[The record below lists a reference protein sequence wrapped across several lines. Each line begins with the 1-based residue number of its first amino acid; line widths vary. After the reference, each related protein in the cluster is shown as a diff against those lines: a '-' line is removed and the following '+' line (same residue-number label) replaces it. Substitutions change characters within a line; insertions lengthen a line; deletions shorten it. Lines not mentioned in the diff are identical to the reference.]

1 MNEALTPGTL
11 GAAIRKART
20 EKHISQ
26 EELAEKVGI
35 TPTHIKHI
43 ESEHR
48 KPSIE
53 VLYRIVRALNLSL
66 DDLFFPEENDSQE
79 EYRKAE
85 RLLRRCNAKQ
95 LRVLYAT
102 MEALLADD

>member
-1 MNEALTPGTL
+1 MIETLKPGML
-11 GAAIRKART
+11 GAAIRKARMD
-20 EKHISQ
+20 EHISQ
-26 EELAEKVGI
+26 EELAEKIGI

-43 ESEHR
+43 ESGHR
-48 KPSIE
+48 KPSVE
-53 VLYRIVRALNLSL
+53 VLYGVVRVLNLSL
-66 DDLFFPEENDSQE
+66 DDLFFPEKNNGSE

-85 RLLRRCNAKQ
+85 RLLRRCDSKQ

>member
-1 MNEALTPGTL
+1 MNETLTPGVL

-20 EKHISQ
+20 EKHFSQ

-66 DDLFFPEENDSQE
+66 DALFFPEETDSQE
-79 EYRKAE
+79 EYRKVE
-85 RLLRRCNAKQ
+85 RLLHRCGAKQ

-102 MEALLADD
+102 MEALLAED